1 MKPSARILSAA
12 LFCAGLAVAAL
23 APLAAPAGAAEMT
36 PARRQAI
43 EAIIHDY
50 LLHHPRVMIEALQN
64 AEQQAQHDAHAQVV
78 ALLKSHRR
86 AVFRDPAS
94 PVGGNPHGDVSVV
107 EFFDYQCPYCKGVE
121 PALERLIKQD
131 PQLRFVYKE
140 FPVLGPESV
149 VAARAALAAMK
160 QGKYV
165 AFHQALLAL
174 KGRLSTARIYRV
186 AGDVGLDPARLKR
199 DMAAPEVA
207 ATIKDDL
214 ALADLL
220 SITGTPT
227 FIIGDEIVPGA
238 AGFDKLKALVAQARK
253 G

>member
-1 MKPSARILSAA
+1 MKLSARILSAA
-12 LFCAGLAVAAL
+12 LLCVGVLLAAL
-23 APLAAPAGAAEMT
+23 EPLAAPAGAAEMS

-50 LLHHPRVMIEALQN
+50 LLHHPEVMLEALQN
-64 AEQQAQHDAHAQVV
+64 AEQKMQNDARAQAAAMLR
-78 ALLKSHRR
+78 AHRR
-86 AVFRDPAS
+86 DVFDDPAS

-121 PALERLIKQD
+121 PALEKLIKQD

-149 VAARAALAAMK
+149 VAARVALAAAK

-165 AFHQALLAL
+165 VFHEALLAL
-174 KGRLSTARIYRV
+174 KGRLTEARIYKV
-186 AGDVGLDPARLKR
+186 AGDVGLDLARLKR
-199 DMAAPEVA
+199 DMAAPDIA
-207 ATIKDDL
+207 AAIKDDL
-214 ALADLL
+214 ALADALN
-220 SITGTPT
+220 ITGTPT
-227 FIIGDEIVPGA
+227 FVIGNEIVPGA
-238 AGFDKLKALVAQARK
+238 AGFDKLKTLVAKARQ